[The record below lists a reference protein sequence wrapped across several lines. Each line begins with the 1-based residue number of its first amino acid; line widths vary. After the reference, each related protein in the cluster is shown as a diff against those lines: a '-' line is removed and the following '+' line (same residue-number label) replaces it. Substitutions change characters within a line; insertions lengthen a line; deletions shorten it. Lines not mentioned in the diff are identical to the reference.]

1 MNRKLHNTISALFVS
16 SGLLVLS
23 LIAAT
28 PMSAQAPWPAP
39 DPVVQVDAS
48 MRRAE
53 TVVRRIE
60 AQAATH
66 KVQLDQSV
74 DASEVLAHDAA
85 FTAEV
90 ATAAVLA
97 EAFDE
102 ASASIEAEPAA
113 PRTHNKP
120 RRNRQSVAMPFF
132 SFAPRG

>member
-1 MNRKLHNTISALFVS
+1 MNRKLHNTISALFAT

-28 PMSAQAPWPAP
+28 PMSAQTAWPAP
-39 DPVVQVDAS
+39 DQVAQVDAS
-48 MRRAE
+48 TLRAE
-53 TVVRRIE
+53 TAARRME
-60 AQAATH
+60 AQTEVLQ
-66 KVQLDQSV
+66 VQLEQSAN
-74 DASEVLAHDAA
+74 ASEALAHVAA
-85 FTAEV
+85 FTAET

-102 ASASIEAEPAA
+102 ASANIEAEPAA
-113 PRTHNKP
+113 PRTRSKP